1 MTKEQHNVLIIG
13 EHPVL
18 PDILKQFVSL
28 NCRIVQNRLFNEES
42 FNEEWDDIFIALN
55 EDVTPMENDAKAIRI
70 VEAIYALLVKHSI
83 SRPVI
88 HLLLQSHATM
98 ALLQSREYKDEWHS
112 VFELNA
118 FTMDD
123 VWAKNVVC
131 MSSSQQELRGLDYHA
146 VTMESDRTVHLV
158 ILGVSNLASALAEN
172 SALVAHYPNYTRDHT
187 LRTRITI
194 IDKDIKEWSKVFISQ
209 HKALMDNSYYRTI
222 DIQQRKSELHKPM
235 YEGKREDFVDV
246 EWEFVNGTVH
256 DIVVQDKL
264 IGWADDE
271 DKVLSIALCHDDD
284 AINLSE
290 TTLIADMLCEREI
303 PIYVKQS
310 TSAMKNIIS
319 QSPRMKNVVMV
330 GMQDCGYDISLPL
343 LKMAK
348 RVNSVYE
355 YCYDN
360 NIASEMEGCS
370 SGSNS
375 SSGLSGLNV
384 TAPSYIDDDAADA
397 NWLNVK
403 KAIKR
408 YSNICNAMTLATKM
422 RSLGHQ
428 TDERDTFY
436 AITQQ
441 EIDIIAEVEHNRWSV
456 EELLLGFRPCT
467 DEEQADIEA
476 DISKKDEYKNRLVHY
491 DLRAYNDL
499 RADSTGKNVNTYD
512 ICLSASIP
520 LIAYEGESASS
531 SSSGSNDASGS
542 KGSKGSKEKGGNA

>member
-1 MTKEQHNVLIIG
+1 MLKEQPNVLIIG
-13 EHPVL
+13 EHPIL
-18 PDILKQFVSL
+18 PDILKQLVSR
-28 NCRIVQNRLFNEES
+28 NCRIVQNRLFNENS
-42 FNEEWDDIFIALN
+42 FNGEWDDIFIALN
-55 EDVTPMENDAKAIRI
+55 EYAIPMENDAQAIRI
-70 VEAIYALLVKHSI
+70 VEAIYTVLVKRSI
-83 SRPVI
+83 SRPLI
-88 HLLLQSHATM
+88 HLLLQSQATM
-98 ALLQSREYKDEWHS
+98 ALLQSREYKDDWHR

-131 MSSSQQELRGLDYHA
+131 MSPSQPELRGLDYHP
-146 VTMESDRTVHLV
+146 VTVESNRTVHLV
-158 ILGVSNLASALAEN
+158 VLGVSNLTSALVEN
-172 SALVAHYPNYTRDHT
+172 FALVAHYPNYTRVHT

-194 IDKDIKEWSKVFISQ
+194 IDKDIREWSKVFISR

-222 DIQQRKSELHKPM
+222 DIQQKKSELHKPM

-246 EWEFVNGTVH
+246 EWEFVNGTLH

-271 DKVLSIALCHDDD
+271 DKVLSVALCHDDD
-284 AINLSE
+284 TINLSE
-290 TTLIADMLCEREI
+290 ATLITDLLCERDI

-319 QSPRMKNVVMV
+319 QSPRMKNIVMV

-348 RVNSVYE
+348 RVNNVYE

-360 NIASEMEGCS
+360 NITSETEGC
-370 SGSNS
+370 
-375 SSGLSGLNV
+375 V
-384 TAPSYIDDDAADA
+384 TAPSYIDDDAA
-397 NWLNVK
+397 NVGWLNVK

-428 TDERDTFY
+428 TGETDTFF
-436 AITQQ
+436 AITKQ

-467 DEEQADIEA
+467 DEEQADIEK
-476 DISKKDEYKNRLVHY
+476 DISKKEEYKNRLVHY
-491 DLRAYNDL
+491 DLRAYSDL

-520 LIAYEGESASS
+520 LIAY
-531 SSSGSNDASGS
+531 
-542 KGSKGSKEKGGNA
+542 KGDNGANSSKEKGGNA